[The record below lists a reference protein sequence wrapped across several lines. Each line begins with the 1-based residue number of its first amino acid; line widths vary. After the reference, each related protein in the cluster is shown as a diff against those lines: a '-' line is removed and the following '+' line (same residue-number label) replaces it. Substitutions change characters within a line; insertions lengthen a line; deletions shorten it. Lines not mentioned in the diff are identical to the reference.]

1 MLKHSMQ
8 VLTAAALGVALVSC
22 SSSGPKTPQ
31 PQPVI
36 RDGSI
41 SGPTNFKQ
49 PGSDGAPWWTVDV
62 SRIPD
67 AVPMPHQGSFKAA
80 PYTVM
85 GSRYF
90 PIQNSHNYRATGTA
104 SWYGTKFHGRDTA
117 NGETF
122 DLYGMTAA
130 HKTLP
135 LPSYVKV
142 TNLENG
148 RSVTL
153 RVNDRGPLF

>member
-22 SSSGPKTPQ
+22 SSSSPQMPQ

-41 SGPTNFKQ
+41 SGPADFKQ

-67 AVPMPHQGSFKAA
+67 AVPMPHQGNFKAA

-90 PIQNSHNYRATGTA
+90 PIQDSHNYKATVQ
-104 SWYGTKFHGRDTA
+104 R
-117 NGETF
+117 
-122 DLYGMTAA
+122 LGMGPSSMAA
-130 HKTLP
+130 IQPMVKP
-135 LPSYVKV
+135 LTCMV
-142 TNLENG
+142 
-148 RSVTL
+148 
-153 RVNDRGPLF
+153 